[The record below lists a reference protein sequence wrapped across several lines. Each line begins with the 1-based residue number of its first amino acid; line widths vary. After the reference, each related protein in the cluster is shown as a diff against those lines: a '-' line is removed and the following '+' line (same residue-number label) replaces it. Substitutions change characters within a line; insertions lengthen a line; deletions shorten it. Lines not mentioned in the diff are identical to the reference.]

1 MDPSSRGESLLDKN
15 LKSNIENDR
24 LGDQWSDRF
33 FKKNQFKTEKYG
45 RRLRSAYALKKNK
58 IL

>member
-15 LKSNIENDR
+15 LISNIENDR

-33 FKKNQFKTEKYG
+33 FKKN
-45 RRLRSAYALKKNK
+45 
-58 IL
+58 